1 MSESLPETLE
11 QKYRFS
17 APALVEL
24 ADWASFALEP
34 DPSHPAG
41 VINSLYY
48 DTQDLA
54 LYHQKRS
61 SEYLKF
67 KVRLRWYGDLTGK
80 PDGAV
85 QAFLEVK
92 RKIGATRRKQRTP
105 VKLRASSL
113 AGGDFDTE
121 EVAGLANHAFENG
134 FPVYMPLRPAA
145 HIRYLR
151 TRYLD
156 PSCGARIAM
165 DSNIR
170 CEWFN
175 QALAPLQPPAM
186 LDSGVLEVKGR
197 MRHLPRSLEPIA
209 FLLQKYSF
217 SKYAQCLEK
226 LTYPKELRI

>member
-1 MSESLPETLE
+1 MSEALPETLE

-17 APALVEL
+17 APALAEL
-24 ADWASFALEP
+24 MDWASFALEP
-34 DPSHPAG
+34 DPAHATG
-41 VINSLYY
+41 AINSLYY

-67 KVRLRWYGDLTGK
+67 KVRLRWYGDITGE
-80 PDGAV
+80 PDRTV

-92 RKIGATRRKQRTP
+92 RKIGATRRKQRTAIS
-105 VKLRASSL
+105 LCSSSL
-113 AGGDFDTE
+113 SSGNFDTD
-121 EVAGLANHAFENG
+121 VMASLTKHALENG
-134 FPVYMPLRPAA
+134 FPVHMPLRPAA

-151 TRYLD
+151 TRYVD

-197 MRHLPRSLEPIA
+197 MRHLPRSLEPVA

-226 LTYPKELRI
+226 LTYPRELRI